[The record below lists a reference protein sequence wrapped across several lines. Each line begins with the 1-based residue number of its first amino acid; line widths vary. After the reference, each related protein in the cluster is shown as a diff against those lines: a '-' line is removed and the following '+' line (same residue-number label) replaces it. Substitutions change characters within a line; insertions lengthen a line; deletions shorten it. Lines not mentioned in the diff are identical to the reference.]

1 MFMQRMRLRPRVQ
14 GSHMALQLVQRYC
27 RRSKE
32 LSNGTDI
39 SRLLRDCVPIEG
51 RRPHDRCLGMSYNNA
66 ECRTD
71 SDESND
77 YISTGDHFLLLNSF
91 KPHGKKSRNRPAR
104 NDSTYGVPCGNS
116 IFADAP
122 CSFSFGPELSGGA
135 YHYLFLK
142 VYTQKWAQPAT
153 TGSFTQ

>member
-1 MFMQRMRLRPRVQ
+1 MFMGRMRLGPRVQ

-39 SRLLRDCVPIEG
+39 SRLRRDCVPIEG

-71 SDESND
+71 SNESND
-77 YISTGDHFLLLNSF
+77 YISTGNHFLLLNSF
-91 KPHGKKSRNRPAR
+91 RLQLRGLPKSFYTIKLVTRAVILFMPM
-104 NDSTYGVPCGNS
+104 PW
-116 IFADAP
+116 
-122 CSFSFGPELSGGA
+122 SFSFGPELSGGA

-142 VYTQKWAQPAT
+142 VYTSKMGPT
-153 TGSFTQ
+153 